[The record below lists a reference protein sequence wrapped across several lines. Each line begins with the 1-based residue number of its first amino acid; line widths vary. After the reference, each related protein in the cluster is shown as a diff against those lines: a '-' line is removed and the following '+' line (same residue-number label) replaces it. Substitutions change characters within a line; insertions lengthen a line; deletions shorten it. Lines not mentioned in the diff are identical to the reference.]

1 MSADER
7 HCESCGRKT
16 YDLVSCGSLL
26 ACFTCA
32 RSLRESALRRKYPPP
47 NLWVQVQDTQEG
59 DRLEALLV
67 DGYENSGPILGVV
80 YTYDGKSVH
89 TYFDLEDDLL
99 PQIKKPRYVIPYH
112 YKDDVIK
119 WLEKIT

>member
-16 YDLVSCGSLL
+16 YDLVSCGSLM

-32 RSLRESALRRKYPPP
+32 RSLRESALRHKYPPP
-47 NLWVQVQDTQEG
+47 NLWVQVQDTQDNE
-59 DRLEALLV
+59 RLEAILV
-67 DGYENSGPILGVV
+67 DAYEDNAVIGVV
-80 YTYDGKSVH
+80 YTYDGESTH

-99 PQIKKPRYVIPYH
+99 PQTKKPRYVIPYH
-112 YKDDVIK
+112 YKDDVTK
-119 WLEKIT
+119 WLKEIT